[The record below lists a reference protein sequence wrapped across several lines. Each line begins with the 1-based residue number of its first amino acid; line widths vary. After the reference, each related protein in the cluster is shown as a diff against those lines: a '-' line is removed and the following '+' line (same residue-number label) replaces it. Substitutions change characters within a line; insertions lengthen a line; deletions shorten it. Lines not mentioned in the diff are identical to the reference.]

1 MAVTKHDL
9 FMGRF
14 KDLRKHFSFVKKSYE
29 GKGTPCFDMPDG
41 GVEEQ
46 FMSLLENKMPMGII
60 RYCKVVRHRK
70 DPLVEVI
77 TKFVYIED
85 LYEVTSRPYDPMKS
99 RFNTTS
105 CGNDAA
111 CDIAAKIPTP
121 EEIFKDL

>member
-1 MAVTKHDL
+1 MAVTKHEL
-9 FMGRF
+9 FMGRY
-14 KDLRKHFSFVKKSYE
+14 KDLRKHFSFVHEKYE
-29 GKGTPCFDMPDG
+29 GKKTSSFDMPDG
-41 GVEEQ
+41 GVNDQFRSLIEQ
-46 FMSLLENKMPMGII
+46 KMPMGVI

-85 LYEVTSRPYDPMKS
+85 LYEVTSRAYDPMQS

-105 CGNDAA
+105 CENDAR
-111 CDIAAKIPTP
+111 CGNTTKMPTP